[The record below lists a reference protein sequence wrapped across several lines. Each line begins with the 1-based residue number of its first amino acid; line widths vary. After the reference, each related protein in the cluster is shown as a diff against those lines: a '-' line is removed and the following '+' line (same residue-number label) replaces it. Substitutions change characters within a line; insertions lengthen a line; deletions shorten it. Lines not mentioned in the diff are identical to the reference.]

1 MPTPTAVDFPPAAD
15 GPLTVYGAPSQPW
28 ATDYGD
34 GMFEACGGAA
44 GWVPEVVTQP
54 TNGTVTFFGTQS
66 WRWELAALPA
76 LPGGNIPDSFTY
88 RLRETAT
95 GAVTNTATV
104 SGDIAGIF

>member
-34 GMFEACGGAA
+34 GIFEACGGPA

-76 LPGGNIPDSFTY
+76 LSGGNIPDSFTY